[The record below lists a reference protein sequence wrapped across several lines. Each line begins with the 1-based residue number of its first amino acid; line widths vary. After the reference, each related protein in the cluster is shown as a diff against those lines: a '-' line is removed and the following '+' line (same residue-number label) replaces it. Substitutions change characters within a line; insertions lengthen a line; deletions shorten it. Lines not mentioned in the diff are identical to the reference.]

1 MHWQVDWLS
10 ALWSYGSQIE
20 YWVLVSSA
28 PLKVIAVRQLTG
40 RSLLQCTAVGVGM
53 GLASAAL
60 TVRFPAGVVLWLV
73 GPGRIFGPGSADPG
87 NWIGML
93 IATALVS
100 TGADV
105 LLLRLLFKSRLSGKS
120 ILSMAAINAACLAIS
135 CYETMIYADAHP
147 TEAFSVP
154 PRESTGHAPPPTQ
167 AYRAGA

>member
-1 MHWQVDWLS
+1 M
-10 ALWSYGSQIE
+10 G
-20 YWVLVSSA
+20 LVS
-28 PLKVIAVRQLTG
+28 V
-40 RSLLQCTAVGVGM
+40 
-53 GLASAAL
+53 AL
-60 TVRFPAGVVLWLV
+60 TVRFPVGAWLWLV

-105 LLLRLLFKSRLSGKS
+105 LLLRLLFSNRLGHKS
-120 ILSMAAINAACLAIS
+120 ILCLTVMNAACLAIA
-135 CYETMIYADAHP
+135 CYQTMIYADAHP
-147 TEAFSVP
+147 PEAFSVP